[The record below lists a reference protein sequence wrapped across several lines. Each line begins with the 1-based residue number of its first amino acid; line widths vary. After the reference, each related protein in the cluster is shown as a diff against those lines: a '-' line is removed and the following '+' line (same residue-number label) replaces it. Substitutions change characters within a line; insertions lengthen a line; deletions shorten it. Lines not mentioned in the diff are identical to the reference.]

1 MPSTAVQSPPVQTES
16 KSAKKKKAKA
26 EARTESP
33 APSASPAAEKPD
45 SVTGANGQDESGET
59 AYIRELQKNVRN
71 LNKKIANASRTDS
84 IVAEHKDKSL
94 DELVQ
99 LKLINSDQRAQRMK
113 KPQLEAQLAQIEEQL
128 AQFKKVDEEYRTRLA
143 AEKASLE
150 KSLTEKFENEKAE
163 AVNEIKEKAEADSKK
178 TLHDSLLTLS
188 QFLRLAAA
196 RRSEEADAGL
206 DENMALEGVLLS
218 VYSGDEHAV
227 STMLKLIEG
236 SDEKTLSV
244 SGEELQTTFAQVKAA
259 AAAHV
264 NTVLSTDA
272 APEAAPEAAET
283 VDTTEAPVESSEAI
297 TTDPT
302 VAHGGLTEM
311 DSTGVTAPLTNGHP
325 ESTRDTPANAD
336 VADNAAN
343 AAAESQWDA
352 NNDVGASQ
360 EEWVKI
366 PRDPT
371 ETETGLTATPAE
383 TGNVQSWAD
392 DHPEHP
398 PQSSATDRAATSE
411 RVAMAAGEAAAG
423 EATVAAADTA
433 ARDADGV
440 EAEVDR
446 AVADDETTNRRR
458 DPFFHTASEPLAPPG
473 AQSISK
479 GLTCSTD
486 SIAIHWTEP
495 AGEVARDITPG
506 SVCVL

>member
-26 EARTESP
+26 EGRTESP

-45 SVTGANGQDESGET
+45 SVTGANGQDENGET

-99 LKLINSDQRAQRMK
+99 LKLINPDQRAQRMK
-113 KPQLEAQLAQIEEQL
+113 KPHLEAQLAQIEEQL

-178 TLHDSLLTLS
+178 ILHDSLLTLS

-196 RRSEEADAGL
+196 RRSEEADAAL

-244 SGEELQTTFAQVKAA
+244 SSEELQTTFAQVKAA

-272 APEAAPEAAET
+272 APEAAPEAAEAA
-283 VDTTEAPVESSEAI
+283 DTTEAPVESSEAV

-302 VAHGGLTEM
+302 VAHAGLTEI
-311 DSTGVTAPLTNGHP
+311 DSTSAAAPLTNGHT
-325 ESTRDTPANAD
+325 ESTPDTPANAD

-352 NNDVGASQ
+352 NNDVSPPQ

-366 PRDPT
+366 PRNPT

-392 DHPEHP
+392 EHPEHP
-398 PQSSATDRAATSE
+398 PQAAAAAATATDANDGFHQVQRNRPRGHE
-411 RVAMAAGEAAAG
+411 REGSHGGWRGRGRGGYRGRGGHGGEG
-423 EATVAAADTA
+423 
-433 ARDADGV
+433 RG
-440 EAEVDR
+440 R
-446 AVADDETTNRRR
+446 GRGRGGQGRGGRRNDE
-458 DPFFHTASEPLAPPG
+458 S
-473 AQSISK
+473 
-479 GLTCSTD
+479 
-486 SIAIHWTEP
+486 
-495 AGEVARDITPG
+495 
-506 SVCVL
+506 